1 MITGLFET
9 HINVADLERSV
20 TFYRNVLGL
29 ELAHSQPSRHV
40 CFFWMGDRGAA
51 MLGVWETPREQ
62 VQRQHFAF
70 QASVEDVRDSAVPW
84 LRERGLR
91 PYNFLDDGSER
102 PMVFAW
108 MPAISIYFDD
118 PDGHLLEMIAMLEG
132 TPRPELGVI
141 SWEEWQR
148 INA

>member
-1 MITGLFET
+1 
-9 HINVADLERSV
+9 
-20 TFYRNVLGL
+20 
-29 ELAHSQPSRHV
+29 
-40 CFFWMGDRGAA
+40 
-51 MLGVWETPREQ
+51 
-62 VQRQHFAF
+62 
-70 QASVEDVRDSAVPW
+70 QASLEDVRDRAVPW

-91 PYNFLDDGSER
+91 PYNFLDDATER

-108 MPAISIYFDD
+108 MPAIAIYFDD
-118 PDGHLLEMIAMLEG
+118 PDGHSLELIAMLEG